1 MCSDGM
7 SRTDTAHA
15 ETWPAPERADSR
27 RKRLRLIEAGR
38 LVVAEKGLDAGAAEI
53 AARAEVGVG
62 TLYRRFGT
70 REAPVKDILTDGI
83 AEIQAVVDRA
93 LAAPKAET
101 PYRCRQAGGGH
112 REVDRTAHVDVM
124 YDIALRICVGA
135 LRSTTRR
142 R

>member
-62 TLYRRFGT
+62 TLYRRF
-70 REAPVKDILTDGI
+70 RWR
-83 AEIQAVVDRA
+83 VVIVVVV
-93 LAAPKAET
+93 LVIVPS
-101 PYRCRQAGGGH
+101 
-112 REVDRTAHVDVM
+112 
-124 YDIALRICVGA
+124 ALRFHA
-135 LRSTTRR
+135 
-142 R
+142 